1 MILKRSDIRNC
12 ATTTGLVLNGFLDTK
27 GEKVKEDGGG
37 EINLKSM
44 TDRNAV
50 RAEASMV
57 TSKIFPNGGLCH

>member
-1 MILKRSDIRNC
+1 M
-12 ATTTGLVLNGFLDTK
+12 LNGFLDTK

-37 EINLKSM
+37 EIILKPM

-57 TSKIFPNGGLCH
+57 TSNFFRNGRLCH

>member
-1 MILKRSDIRNC
+1 M
-12 ATTTGLVLNGFLDTK
+12 LNGFLDTK

>member
-1 MILKRSDIRNC
+1 M
-12 ATTTGLVLNGFLDTK
+12 LNGFLDTK

-57 TSKIFPNGGLCH
+57 TSIFFSKRRIVSLNFFLTTN